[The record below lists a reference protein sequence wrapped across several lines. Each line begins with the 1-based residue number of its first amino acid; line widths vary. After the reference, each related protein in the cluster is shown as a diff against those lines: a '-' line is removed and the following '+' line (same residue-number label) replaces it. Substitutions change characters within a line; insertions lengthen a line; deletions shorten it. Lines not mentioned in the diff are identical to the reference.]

1 MAYNHE
7 YPYTDPYRSNADWL
21 LHKVKEFQAT
31 LDSWKETIDAL
42 IEALKELEDYDNR
55 ITALE
60 NLTADYNQVKAKVA
74 ALESGLTEA
83 FKEIG
88 ETNTRIDNIII
99 DYDLVLEELARLS
112 SLFKVY
118 LKEANK
124 YTDQKISEISLDFY
138 SEVLELQRQIDEL
151 KELRPEELINPVR
164 YTLNGLQK
172 SYDLAYADMR
182 DDALTNSQYAEL
194 GLTNNEYAAYDWTNL
209 NFALHSRTLFKW
221 DYVFGAVSG
230 IKKAAANALSEIVT
244 FIVGTMTNTEYAA
257 LDLTNDEYAALD
269 LTNEEYLLYN
279 ANERGLTNTEYSNIL
294 KSGGSGILRI

>member
-42 IEALKELEDYDNR
+42 IEALKELEDFDNR

-60 NLTADYNQVKAKVA
+60 ELTADYNQVKAKVT
-74 ALESGLTEA
+74 ALEKSIENA
-83 FKEIG
+83 FRDISKLDA
-88 ETNTRIDNIII
+88 RIDAIIV
-99 DYDLVLEELARLS
+99 DYELVLKEVQRLA
-112 SLFKVY
+112 SLYKVY
-118 LKEANK
+118 LKEANA
-124 YTDQKISEISLDFY
+124 YTDARITETYFDFNMK
-138 SEVLELQRQIDEL
+138 VKDLQRQIDEL

-164 YTLNGLQK
+164 YKLNGLQK

-182 DDALTNSQYAEL
+182 DDALTNEQYAEL
-194 GLTNNEYAAYDWTNL
+194 GLTNTEYAAYGFTNL

-221 DYVFGAVSG
+221 DYIFGAISG
-230 IKKAAANALSEIVT
+230 IKKTAANALSEIVT

-257 LDLTNDEYAALD
+257 LELTNDEYAALD
-269 LTNEEYLLYN
+269 LTNEEYLLYS
-279 ANERGLTNTEYSNIL
+279 ATTRGLTNEEYSNIL

>member
-21 LHKVKEFQAT
+21 LHKVKEFGET
-31 LDSWKETIDAL
+31 LDSWKKTIDEL
-42 IEALKELEDYDNR
+42 IERLKELDELDSR

-60 NLTADYNQVKAKVA
+60 NLTADYNQVKAKVV

-99 DYDLVLEELARLS
+99 DYDLVLEELARLA

-118 LKEANK
+118 LKEANR

-164 YTLNGLQK
+164 YTKNGLQK

-194 GLTNNEYAAYDWTNL
+194 GLTNNEYAAYGFTNL

-221 DYVFGAVSG
+221 DYVYGAVSG
-230 IKKAAANALSEIVT
+230 IKKAAANALSEVVT
-244 FIVGTMTNTEYAA
+244 FILGTMTNTEYAA

-269 LTNEEYLLYN
+269 ITNEEYLLYS
-279 ANERGLTNTEYSNIL
+279 ASSRGLTNTEYSNIL

>member
-42 IEALKELEDYDNR
+42 IEALKELEDYDKR

-60 NLTADYNQVKAKVA
+60 NLTSDYNELKSRVT
-74 ALESGLTEA
+74 ALEKSIEDA
-83 FKEIG
+83 FKDISKLDA
-88 ETNTRIDNIII
+88 RIDAITI
-99 DYDLVLEELARLS
+99 DYALVLKEIQRLA
-112 SLFKVY
+112 SLYRVY
-118 LKEANK
+118 LKAAND
-124 YTDQKISEISLDFY
+124 YTDARITETYFDFNLK
-138 SEVLELQRQIDEL
+138 VKDLQRQIDEL

-164 YTLNGLQK
+164 FAVNGLQK

-182 DDALTNSQYAEL
+182 DDALTNEQFAEL
-194 GLTNNEYAAYDWTNL
+194 GLTNNEYAAYGWTNL

-230 IKKAAANALSEIVT
+230 IKKAISNALSEVVT

-269 LTNEEYLLYN
+269 LTNEQYLLYD
-279 ANERGLTNTEYSNIL
+279 ASTRGLTNTEYSNIL

>member
-1 MAYNHE
+1 MAFNHE
-7 YPYTDPYRSNADWL
+7 YPYTDPYRANADWL
-21 LHKVKEFQAT
+21 LHKVKEFGET

-42 IEALKELEDYDNR
+42 TEALKELEDYDKR

-60 NLTADYNQVKAKVA
+60 NLTADYNQVKARVA

-88 ETNTRIDNIII
+88 ETNTRIDNITI
-99 DYDLVLEELARLS
+99 DYDLVLEELERLA

-118 LKEANK
+118 LKEAND
-124 YTDQKISEISLDFY
+124 YTDLKISKISLDFY
-138 SEVLELQRQIDEL
+138 SEVLDLQRQIDEL
-151 KELRPEELINPVR
+151 RELRPEELINPVR
-164 YTLNGLQK
+164 FTKNGLQK
-172 SYDLAYADMR
+172 SYNLAYADMR

-194 GLTNNEYAAYDWTNL
+194 GLTNSQYAAYGFTNL

-230 IKKAAANALSEIVT
+230 IKKAISNALSEVVT
-244 FIVGTMTNTEYAA
+244 FIVGTMTNDQYAA

-269 LTNEEYLLYN
+269 LTNEEYLLYD
-279 ANERGLTNTEYSNIL
+279 ASTRGLTNTEYSNIL

>member
-21 LHKVKEFQAT
+21 LHKVKEFGET
-31 LDSWKETIDAL
+31 LDSWKKTIDEL
-42 IEALKELEDYDNR
+42 IARLKELNELDSR

-60 NLTADYNQVKAKVA
+60 NLTADYNQVKAKVT
-74 ALESGLTEA
+74 ALESGLAEA

-88 ETNTRIDNIII
+88 KTNTRIDNITI
-99 DYDLVLEELARLS
+99 DYDLVLEELERLA

-118 LKEANK
+118 LKEAND
-124 YTDQKISEISLDFY
+124 YTDLKISEISLDFY
-138 SEVLELQRQIDEL
+138 SEVLILQRQIDEL
-151 KELRPEELINPVR
+151 KKLRPEDLINPVR
-164 YTLNGLQK
+164 YTRNDLQK

-194 GLTNNEYAAYDWTNL
+194 GLTNTQYAAYGWTNL

-257 LDLTNDEYAALD
+257 LDLINDEYAALD
-269 LTNEEYLLYN
+269 LTNEEYLLYS
-279 ANERGLTNTEYSNIL
+279 ASTRGLTNTEYSNIL

>member
-1 MAYNHE
+1 MAFNHE
-7 YPYTDPYRSNADWL
+7 YPYTDPYRSNSDWL
-21 LHKVKEFQAT
+21 LHKVKEFGET

-42 IEALKELEDYDNR
+42 IEALKELEDYDKR

-60 NLTADYNQVKAKVA
+60 NLTADYNQVRAKVA

-83 FKEIG
+83 FREIG
-88 ETNTRIDNIII
+88 ETNTRIDNITV
-99 DYDLVLEELARLS
+99 DYDLVLEELARLA

-164 YTLNGLQK
+164 YTKNGLQK

-194 GLTNNEYAAYDWTNL
+194 GLTNNQYTAYGFTNL

-230 IKKAAANALSEIVT
+230 IKKAISNALSEVVT
-244 FIVGTMTNTEYAA
+244 FIVGTMTNDQYVA

-269 LTNEEYLLYN
+269 LTNEEYLLYD
-279 ANERGLTNTEYSNIL
+279 ASTRGLTNTEYSNIL

>member
-1 MAYNHE
+1 MAFNHE
-7 YPYTDPYRSNADWL
+7 YPYTDPYRANSDWL
-21 LHKVKEFQAT
+21 LHKVKEFGET
-31 LDSWKETIDAL
+31 LDSWKTTIDAL
-42 IEALKELEDYDNR
+42 VEALKELDDYDKR

-60 NLTADYNQVKAKVA
+60 NLTSDYNQVKARVT

-88 ETNTRIDNIII
+88 ETNTRINNILV
-99 DYDLVLEELARLS
+99 DYNLVLEELARLA

-118 LKEANK
+118 LKEAND
-124 YTDQKISEISLDFY
+124 YTDLKISEISLDFY
-138 SEVLELQRQIDEL
+138 SEVLVLQRQIDEL
-151 KELRPEELINPVR
+151 RELRPEELINPVR
-164 YTLNGLQK
+164 FTKNGLQK

-194 GLTNNEYAAYDWTNL
+194 GLTNNQFAAYGFTNL

-230 IKKAAANALSEIVT
+230 IKKAISNALSEVVT
-244 FIVGTMTNTEYAA
+244 FIVGTMTNDEYVS

-269 LTNEEYLLYN
+269 LTNEQYLLYD
-279 ANERGLTNTEYSNIL
+279 ASTRGLTNTEYSNIL

>member
-21 LHKVKEFQAT
+21 LHKVKEFGET
-31 LDSWKETIDAL
+31 LDSWKKTIDEL
-42 IEALKELEDYDNR
+42 IARLKELDELDSR

-74 ALESGLTEA
+74 ALESGLAEA

-88 ETNTRIDNIII
+88 KTNTRIDNITI
-99 DYDLVLEELARLS
+99 DYDLVLEELERLA

-118 LKEANK
+118 LKEAND
-124 YTDQKISEISLDFY
+124 YTDLKISEISLDFY
-138 SEVLELQRQIDEL
+138 SEVLILQRQIDEL
-151 KELRPEELINPVR
+151 KKLRPEDLINPVR
-164 YTLNGLQK
+164 YTRNDLQK

-194 GLTNNEYAAYDWTNL
+194 GLTNTQYAAYGWTNL

-269 LTNEEYLLYN
+269 LTNEEYLLYS
-279 ANERGLTNTEYSNIL
+279 ASTRGLTNTEYSNIL

>member
-7 YPYTDPYRSNADWL
+7 YPYTDPYRANADWL

-99 DYDLVLEELARLS
+99 DYDLVLEELARLA

-138 SEVLELQRQIDEL
+138 SEVLKLQRQIDEL

-164 YTLNGLQK
+164 YTKNELQK

-194 GLTNNEYAAYDWTNL
+194 GLTNNEYAAYGFTNL

-230 IKKAAANALSEIVT
+230 IKKAVSNALSEIVT

-257 LDLTNDEYAALD
+257 LDLTNDEYAALN